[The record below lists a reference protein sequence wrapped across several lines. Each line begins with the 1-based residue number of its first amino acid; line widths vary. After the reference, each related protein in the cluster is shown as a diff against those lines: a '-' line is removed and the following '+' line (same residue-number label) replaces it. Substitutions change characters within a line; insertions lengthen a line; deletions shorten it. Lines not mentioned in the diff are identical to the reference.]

1 MFENLKLFEEQEKH
15 QLKNS
20 NPLRGADQPAMDED
34 GFEIVKARKKKRSVS
49 GRTHIKRVSSAL
61 AEHTRQTQA
70 LQHIDTSTIASS
82 KDDVPVASNKKRKAY
97 ELTNF
102 YSFQKRESKEN
113 ILLQLRKKF
122 EQDKEKIA
130 LMKSQRKFKAL

>member
-1 MFENLKLFEEQEKH
+1 
-15 QLKNS
+15 
-20 NPLRGADQPAMDED
+20 MDDD
-34 GFEIVKARKKKRSVS
+34 GFEIVKAKKKKRSVS
-49 GRTHIKRVSSAL
+49 GRTHTKHVSAAL
-61 AEHTRQTQA
+61 TQHTRQTQA
-70 LQHIDTSTIASS
+70 LQHIDTST
-82 KDDVPVASNKKRKAY
+82 VAAVEDEESTVGSKKRKAY